1 MNLLKEM
8 NEIKKLFPKEKFL
21 DFWILFCDNKITL
34 ISEDEN
40 EKSKFSEK
48 QAQNWIDEIKGKEV
62 ITSTLQEMDNLLE
75 DID

>member
-1 MNLLKEM
+1 LFNDFL
-8 NEIKKLFPKEKFL
+8 NELKKLFPKEKFL
-21 DFWILFCDNKITL
+21 DFWLLFVDNKITL

-40 EKSKFSEK
+40 EKSKFTET
-48 QAQNWIDEIKGKEV
+48 QAQSWLNEIKGKEV